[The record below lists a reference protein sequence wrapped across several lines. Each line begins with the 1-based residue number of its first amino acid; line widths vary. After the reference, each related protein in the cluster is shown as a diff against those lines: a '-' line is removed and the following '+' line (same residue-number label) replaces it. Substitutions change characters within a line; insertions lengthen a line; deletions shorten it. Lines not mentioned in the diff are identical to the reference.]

1 MVILAVPF
9 LDLRKV
15 RGHCRRAPQR
25 SRKLCAFGLGA
36 ACHCA
41 EHFAG
46 AGGSKLAHLGLNARA
61 VRRYPRIAV
70 NHAGIVHQKSK
81 KRNFIKSAPMMQISD
96 FRIWPLT
103 QSSADGSQMGMQEFL
118 RDVR

>member
-1 MVILAVPF
+1 SPATYHAIMVILAVPF
-9 LDLRKV
+9 LDLRKA

-36 ACHCA
+36 ACDFA

-70 NHAGIVHQKSK
+70 NHASIRHRISAPK
-81 KRNFIKSAPMMQISD
+81 KRNRSNAGI
-96 FRIWPLT
+96 L
-103 QSSADGSQMGMQEFL
+103 
-118 RDVR
+118 VRNS